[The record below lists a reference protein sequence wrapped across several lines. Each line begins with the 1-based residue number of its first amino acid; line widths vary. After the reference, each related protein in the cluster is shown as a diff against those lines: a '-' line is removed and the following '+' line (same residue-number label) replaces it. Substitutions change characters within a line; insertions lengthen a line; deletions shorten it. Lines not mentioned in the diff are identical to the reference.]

1 MCFIRRASSD
11 MAVRLSN
18 KISFPVLCLALAIVY
33 PAFADDSSEFSG
45 RELYLSYGCAV
56 CHGKNGEGDGINA
69 RLSNPAPTN
78 FHNPAVYRQG
88 SDKESIIRSIKYG
101 IKEETSTMPAFG
113 DIEAKDLEKLA
124 DFLISLQNKK

>member
-1 MCFIRRASSD
+1 MCFIRRASSA

-18 KISFPVLCLALAIVY
+18 KISFLVLCLALVLVF
-33 PAFADDSSEFSG
+33 PAFAHDSSELAG

-78 FHNPAVYRQG
+78 FHNPAAYRMG
-88 SDKESIIRSIKYG
+88 SDKESIMSSIKDG
-101 IKEETSTMPAFG
+101 IKVENSTMPAFE
-113 DIEAKDLEKLA
+113 DIESKDLEKLA
-124 DFLISLQNKK
+124 DYLISLQNKN